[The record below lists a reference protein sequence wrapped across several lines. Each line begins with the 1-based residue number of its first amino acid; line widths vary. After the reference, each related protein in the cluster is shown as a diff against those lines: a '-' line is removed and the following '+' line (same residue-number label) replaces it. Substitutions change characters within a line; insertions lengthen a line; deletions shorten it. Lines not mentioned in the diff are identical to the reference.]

1 MIDEKRFIDLL
12 LLEIE
17 RVWYLQ
23 EKTKDKDELKLYQ
36 VHNECL
42 FRVIDFVK
50 YFDEKEKEW
59 KEGTIKIKE
68 LRKKELSNV

>member
-1 MIDEKRFIDLL
+1 MIDEKRFIDLI
-12 LLEIE
+12 LLEVE

-23 EKTKDKDELKLYQ
+23 SKTKDKDKIKSYQ
-36 VHNECL
+36 IHNECL

-59 KEGTIKIKE
+59 KGGILKMKQTT
-68 LRKKELSNV
+68 